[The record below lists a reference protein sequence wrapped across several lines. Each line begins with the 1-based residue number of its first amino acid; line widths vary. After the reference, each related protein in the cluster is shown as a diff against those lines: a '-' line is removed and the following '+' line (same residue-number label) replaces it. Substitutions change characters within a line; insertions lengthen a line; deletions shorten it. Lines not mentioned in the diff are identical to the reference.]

1 VRDAFPEAR
10 DRAPLR
16 VVCVGNA
23 FRGDDAAGL
32 EVAKLL
38 QGTLPRCAEVLEHE
52 GEPSALIDSW
62 EGAEALWLVDAVSSG
77 AEGGAVSRLEVG
89 EQPLPAGLFRASTH
103 HLGLADAIELARVL
117 GRLPAR
123 TVVYGIEGTRFE
135 AGGGL
140 TPKVAAALPGV
151 AAAVRAE
158 VCGQASAEPSRRV

>member
-1 VRDAFPEAR
+1 MHLVRDPLPEAR

-23 FRGDDAAGL
+23 FRGDDALGL

-38 QGTLPRCAEVLEHE
+38 HGTLPACAEVLERE

-77 AEGGAVSRLEVG
+77 AQGGAVSRFEAG
-89 EQPLPAGLFRASTH
+89 EQELPAGLFRASTH
-103 HLGLADAIELARVL
+103 HLGIADAIELARVL

-135 AGGGL
+135 AGGEL
-140 TPKVAAALPGV
+140 TAEVSAALPRV

-158 VCGQASAEPSRRV
+158 VAEQASRR